1 MTDTTRGARALY
13 GVRVTT
19 ATAAGKAPSSR
30 GSGGHRWGY
39 WFAALT
45 CIVVTSLAGLTL
57 QSPGLPIAWWWPA
70 AGAAA
75 WFALR
80 VPRDDRA
87 WLMLTI
93 PLATITTNILV
104 GRPWYLGLVYGLC
117 NTLEIIVFIAALGRQ
132 RDSFRLDS
140 LGNAVRF
147 VSAALLGA
155 LVLGIT
161 IAAAGALLAGASFFS
176 VAIVAFASHSS
187 AVMLI
192 GALAVLPPREPQR
205 ASPVEV
211 AVHAVVAAATLFL
224 TFGPGGATEVSFL
237 VFAVLA
243 AACLRFPIRFA
254 TVQSLLICIAA
265 LLLTLTAG
273 GSFGFDLAASRTSPV
288 TLVVFMSAVGV
299 FSVLVSAARY
309 EGRANAAIALTAAED
324 IARAERARVA
334 ALAEQLELQRQR
346 EDFAVATSH
355 ELRTPLTNL
364 LGYTDLLLDTRLDDQ
379 QRSWL
384 AAARRGAE
392 RLGGLIGTMIDARES
407 QTCDAIAVD
416 SLLARVQSVYTAEAA
431 TRRASIVTT
440 PSGLV
445 IRASDG
451 DAERALAN
459 LVSNAVTFAENG
471 TVTLAATRVD
481 DDVLITV
488 TDDGPGM
495 SPTTLRHA
503 FDRFYRGPE
512 AEGRGSSG
520 VGLGLGSAR
529 DLARRNGGDV
539 TVTSEA
545 GHGVSAVLRLPALT
559 GDDA

>member
-1 MTDTTRGARALY
+1 MY

-19 ATAAGKAPSSR
+19 ATAAGKAPSIRWSR
-30 GSGGHRWGY
+30 GRRWAY
-39 WFAALT
+39 WSTALA

-80 VPRDDRA
+80 VPRVDRT
-87 WLMLTI
+87 WVILTI
-93 PLATITTNILV
+93 PLATVTTNILV

-117 NTLEIIVFIAALGRQ
+117 NTVEIVVFLAALGRQ
-132 RDSFRLDS
+132 RDAFRLDT

-147 VSAALLGA
+147 VSAAVLGA
-155 LVLGIT
+155 VVLGIT
-161 IAAAGALLAGASFFS
+161 IAGAGALLTGASFAS

-192 GALAVLPPREPQR
+192 GALAVLPPRESQGAR
-205 ASPVEV
+205 PVEV
-211 AVHAVVAAATLFL
+211 AVYALVAAATLFL
-224 TFGPGGATEVSFL
+224 TFGPGGATHVTFL

-243 AACLRFPIRFA
+243 AACLRFPIRVA
-254 TVQSLLICIAA
+254 ISLSLLTCVAA

-288 TLVVFMSAVGV
+288 ILVVFMSTVGV
-299 FSVLVSAARY
+299 FSILVSAARY
-309 EGRANAAIALTAAED
+309 EGRVNAALALTAAED

-355 ELRTPLTNL
+355 ELRTPLTNM
-364 LGYTDLLLDTRLDDQ
+364 LGYTDLLLDTRLDDE

-384 AAARRGAE
+384 DAARRGAE
-392 RLGGLIGTMIDARES
+392 RLRGLIDTMIDARES
-407 QTCDAIAVD
+407 QSSDAIAVD
-416 SLLARVQSVYTAEAA
+416 SLLARVESAYATEAG
-431 TRRASIVTT
+431 TRRASIITH
-440 PSGLV
+440 PCGLV
-445 IRASDG
+445 VRANDG
-451 DAERALAN
+451 DAERALSH
-459 LVSNAVTFAENG
+459 LVSNAITFAENG
-471 TVTLAATRVD
+471 TVTLEATRVD
-481 DDVLITV
+481 DDVLISV

-495 SPTTLRHA
+495 SPTTLSHA

-520 VGLGLGSAR
+520 VGLGLGNAR

-539 TVTSEA
+539 TVTSAA

-559 GDDA
+559 NADA

>member
-1 MTDTTRGARALY
+1 M
-13 GVRVTT
+13 TT
-19 ATAAGKAPSSR
+19 ATTAGKAPSIRWSR
-30 GSGGHRWGY
+30 GRRWAY
-39 WFAALT
+39 WSTALA

-80 VPRDDRA
+80 VPRVDRT
-87 WLMLTI
+87 WVILTI
-93 PLATITTNILV
+93 PLATVTTNILV

-117 NTLEIIVFIAALGRQ
+117 NTVEIVVFLAALGRQ
-132 RDSFRLDS
+132 RDAFRLDT
-140 LGNAVRF
+140 LGSAVRF
-147 VSAALLGA
+147 VSAAVLGA
-155 LVLGIT
+155 VVLGIT
-161 IAAAGALLAGASFFS
+161 IAGAGALLTGASFAS

-192 GALAVLPPREPQR
+192 GALAVLPPRESQGAR
-205 ASPVEV
+205 PVEV
-211 AVHAVVAAATLFL
+211 AVYALVAAATLFL
-224 TFGPGGATEVSFL
+224 TFGPGGATHVTFL

-243 AACLRFPIRFA
+243 AACLRFPIRVA
-254 TVQSLLICIAA
+254 ISLSLLTCVAA

-288 TLVVFMSAVGV
+288 ILVVFMSTVGV
-299 FSVLVSAARY
+299 FSILVSAARY
-309 EGRANAAIALTAAED
+309 EGRVNAALALTAAED

-355 ELRTPLTNL
+355 ELRTPLTNM
-364 LGYTDLLLDTRLDDQ
+364 LGYTDLLLDTRLDDE

-384 AAARRGAE
+384 DAARRGAE
-392 RLGGLIGTMIDARES
+392 RLRGLIDTMIDARES
-407 QTCDAIAVD
+407 QSSDAIAVD
-416 SLLARVQSVYTAEAA
+416 SLLARVESAYATEAG
-431 TRRASIVTT
+431 TRRASIITH
-440 PSGLV
+440 PCGLV
-445 IRASDG
+445 VRANDG
-451 DAERALAN
+451 DAERALSH
-459 LVSNAVTFAENG
+459 LVSNAITFAENG
-471 TVTLAATRVD
+471 TVTLEATRVD
-481 DDVLITV
+481 DDVLISV

-495 SPTTLRHA
+495 SPTTLSHA

-520 VGLGLGSAR
+520 VGLGLGNAR

-539 TVTSEA
+539 TVASAA
-545 GHGVSAVLRLPALT
+545 GHGVSAVLRLPALSSV
-559 GDDA
+559 DA

>member
-1 MTDTTRGARALY
+1 MY

-19 ATAAGKAPSSR
+19 ATAAGKAPPTGWSR
-30 GSGGHRWGY
+30 GRRWGY
-39 WFAALT
+39 WFTALA
-45 CIVVTSLAGLTL
+45 CLFVTSLAGLTL
-57 QSPGLPIAWWWPA
+57 QSPELPIAWWWPA

-80 VPRDDRA
+80 VPRQGRT

-104 GRPWYLGLVYGLC
+104 GRPWYLGLLYGLC
-117 NTLEIIVFIAALGRQ
+117 NTVEIVVFLAALGRQ
-132 RDSFRLDS
+132 RDSFRLDA

-155 LVLGIT
+155 LVLGLT
-161 IAAAGALLAGASFFS
+161 IAGTGALLAGASFAS
-176 VAIVAFASHSS
+176 VAIVAFASHGS

-192 GALAVLPPREPQR
+192 GALAVLPARERHR
-205 ASPVEV
+205 ANPIEV
-211 AVHAVVAAATLFL
+211 AVHAAVAAATLFL

-254 TVQSLLICIAA
+254 IVQSLLICVAA

-273 GSFGFDLAASRTSPV
+273 GSFGFDLAASRISPV
-288 TLVVFMSAVGV
+288 TLVVFMSTVGV
-299 FSVLVSAARY
+299 FSLLVSAARY

-355 ELRTPLTNL
+355 ELRTPLTNM

-384 AAARRGAE
+384 GAARRGAE
-392 RLGGLIGTMIDARES
+392 RLQGLIDTMIDARES
-407 QTCDAIAVD
+407 QSSDAIAVD
-416 SLLARVQSVYTAEAA
+416 SLISRVQTAFATEAS
-431 TRRASIVTT
+431 TRRASIITE
-440 PSGLV
+440 PCGLV
-445 IRASDG
+445 VRASDG
-451 DAERALAN
+451 DAERALSN
-459 LVSNAVTFAENG
+459 LVANAVTFAENG
-471 TVTLAATRVD
+471 TIAIEAIRVD
-481 DDVLITV
+481 DDVLISV

-495 SPTTLRHA
+495 SPSTLRHA

-539 TVTSEA
+539 TVTSAA

-559 GDDA
+559 DGDV

>member
-1 MTDTTRGARALY
+1 M
-13 GVRVTT
+13 TT
-19 ATAAGKAPSSR
+19 ATAAGKAPSEPWSR
-30 GSGGHRWGY
+30 GHRWGY
-39 WFAALT
+39 WFAALA

-75 WFALR
+75 WFVLR
-80 VPRDDRA
+80 VPRADRA
-87 WLMLTI
+87 WLILTI

-104 GRPWYLGLVYGLC
+104 GRPWYLGLLYGLC
-117 NTLEIIVFIAALGRQ
+117 NTLEIVVFVAALGRQ
-132 RDSFRLDS
+132 RDAFRLDS
-140 LGNAVRF
+140 LVNAVRF
-147 VSAALLGA
+147 VGAALLGA
-155 LVLGIT
+155 VVLGVT
-161 IAAAGALLAGASFFS
+161 IAAAGALLAGGSFFS

-192 GALAVLPPREPQR
+192 GALAALPPPETKGAHPI
-205 ASPVEV
+205 EV
-211 AVHAVVAAATLFL
+211 AVYLLVAAATLFL
-224 TFGPGGATEVSFL
+224 TFGPGGATHVTFL

-243 AACLRFPIRFA
+243 AACLRFPIRVA
-254 TVQSLLICIAA
+254 LALTLLTCVAA

-288 TLVVFMSAVGV
+288 VLVVFMSTVGV
-299 FSVLVSAARY
+299 FSILVSAARY
-309 EGRANAAIALTAAED
+309 EGRRDAAVALSAAEEV
-324 IARAERARVA
+324 ARAERARVA
-334 ALAEQLELQRQR
+334 ALAAQLELQRQR

-355 ELRTPLTNL
+355 ELRTPLTNM
-364 LGYTDLLLDTRLDDQ
+364 LGYTDLLLDSRLDDQ

-384 AAARRGAE
+384 GAARRGAE
-392 RLGGLIGTMIDARES
+392 RLRGLIDTMIDARES
-407 QTCDAIAVD
+407 QTCDAVAVD
-416 SLLARVQSVYTAEAA
+416 SLLTRVQTAYAAEAA
-431 TRRASIVTT
+431 SRRSSIVTK

-445 IRASDG
+445 VRASDG
-451 DAERALAN
+451 DAERALSN
-459 LVSNAVTFAENG
+459 LVSNAITFAENG
-471 TVTLAATRVD
+471 TVTLEATRVT
-481 DDVLITV
+481 DDVLISV

-495 SPTTLRHA
+495 SATTLQHA

-539 TVTSEA
+539 TVTSVA

-559 GDDA
+559 DADA